1 MQRHRGINST
11 IWSLFL
17 VPCFLLLTG
26 CDTFT
31 PSVPAYAVNV
41 SIDRQMGD
49 FISFVPENINAY
61 VTVDR
66 EGYHY
71 NGKLVQRLS
80 VIDKYGCAGVVVY
93 IDMMKEYRAFD
104 LCCPNCAS
112 FFQPCEMDGLFAIC
126 PRCGEHYD
134 LSSGTAVPQKGI
146 AHESLRKL
154 PLYESGS
161 KIIVKQ

>member
-1 MQRHRGINST
+1 MRCHRQLNS
-11 IWSLFL
+11 IFSLLSLIFL
-17 VPCFLLLTG
+17 AG
-26 CDTFT
+26 CDTFNPT
-31 PSVPAYAVNV
+31 VPAYPVDV
-41 SIDRQMGD
+41 TIDRQMGD

-61 VTVDR
+61 VIVDH

-80 VIDKYGCAGVVVY
+80 VLDKYGCAGVVVY
-93 IDMMKEYRAFD
+93 IDITKEYRAFD

-112 FFQPCEMDGLFAIC
+112 YFQPCQVDGLFAIC

-134 LSSGTAVPQKGI
+134 LSSGTAVPQQGI
-146 AHESLRKL
+146 AHESLRRL
-154 PLYESGS
+154 PLYQSGS